1 MGANLLIAAASL
13 LLPLPQLDT
22 TDHREQPTSGIGY
35 EQLSDAVSYNR
46 VQGLA
51 FGLGYRIALPLAF
64 TVTYATVR
72 YGLSDERIGGRVSI
86 LRELRQGY
94 LRLSG
99 YSELAD
105 VDPLARGRTISN
117 TLNALFA
124 GHDNGDYS
132 WDRGASLTWETRV
145 AAALSLELS
154 ASLERRSSTASAAR
168 SAVNDLL
175 GGSGLFPPN
184 LSIREGTFGS
194 VSAVLQ
200 RAGRNRWSLT
210 VDGTVGPNRP
220 VARIFGTLQRSISSR
235 PGVTLRLKSGIATEP
250 GLPQTLFR
258 LGGINTVRG
267 FDYGIRQ
274 APAFWAAQ
282 ADLTLLPGRF
292 RPVVFVDAGQA
303 AASRDL
309 LSSPALVG
317 IGAGLALL
325 RGLIR
330 CDVSRALSPHQDG
343 KLRFDLVLQGAW

>member
-22 TDHREQPTSGIGY
+22 TDHRQHPSSGIGY
-35 EQLSDAVSYNR
+35 ERLSDAVSYDR

-51 FGLGYRIALPLAF
+51 LGLGYRLVLPLAF

-86 LRELRQGY
+86 GRELRQGY

-99 YSELAD
+99 YSDLAD
-105 VDPLARGRTISN
+105 VDPMAAGHTISN

-124 GHDNGDYS
+124 GHDNGDYA

-145 AAALSLELS
+145 TKALSLELA
-154 ASLERRSSTASAAR
+154 ASVEDRSSIARAAR
-168 SAVNDLL
+168 SAINDFL
-175 GGSGLFPPN
+175 GGSGLFPRNP
-184 LSIREGTFGS
+184 SIREGTFGFL
-194 VSAVLQ
+194 SARLH
-200 RAGRNRWSLT
+200 RGGRNRWSLT
-210 VDGTVGPNRP
+210 LDGTVGPGPSVGR
-220 VARIFGTLQRSISSR
+220 VFGTLQRSVLSR
-235 PGVTLRLKSGIATEP
+235 PGVTVRLKSGISTEP

-267 FDYGIRQ
+267 FEYGIRQ

-292 RPVVFVDAGQA
+292 RPIVFVDVGQA
-303 AASRDL
+303 AATRDL
-309 LSSPALVG
+309 LSSQALVG

-325 RGLIR
+325 RGLFR
-330 CDVSRALSPHQDG
+330 CDLSHPLSPDQDG
-343 KLRFDLVLQGAW
+343 KLRFDLMLQ